1 MSCKFV
7 RSSVPLSA
15 LFFCVV
21 FSGTPASAPSFSNE
35 HLRYSI
41 NWPSGLSL
49 GEGDLSAS
57 RSVAAHDA
65 PARLDLAFN
74 LDAGIPGFSVTDR
87 YHSAASPDFC
97 SVEFQKKLAHG
108 KKTADETTRFD
119 NEAQTATRETEGGG
133 KSDMKM
139 SSCGKDALTY
149 LYFVRHELSQ
159 GRLPPTQTVFF
170 GAPYQVHLEFGGT
183 MNIKLSEKSI
193 EADKI
198 LASLKG
204 PSSDINFE
212 VYFLKD
218 QARTPVLVKV
228 PLALGTFSMELVRE
242 P

>member
-7 RSSVPLSA
+7 RSFAEFSA
-15 LFFCVV
+15 FAVLLV
-21 FSGTPASAPSFSNE
+21 SSATSASAPSFSNE
-35 HLRYSI
+35 HLRFSV

-49 GEGDLSAS
+49 GEGNLSAS
-57 RSVAAHDA
+57 RSGSAQDSTG
-65 PARLDLAFN
+65 RLDMAFN
-74 LDAGIPGFSVTDR
+74 LDAGIPGFSVSDQYR
-87 YHSAASPDFC
+87 SAASPDYC
-97 SVEFQKKLAHG
+97 SLEFQKKVSHG
-108 KKTADETTRFD
+108 KKSADETTKFD
-119 NEAQTATRETEGGG
+119 DETQTATRETANGG

-149 LYFVRHELSQ
+149 LYFVRRELSQ

-170 GAPYQVHLEFGGT
+170 GSPYQIHLEFGGT
-183 MNIKLSEKSI
+183 LNITLGEKSV

-198 LASLKG
+198 LANLKG

-228 PLALGTFSMELVRE
+228 PLTLGTFSMELVRE

>member
-1 MSCKFV
+1 LIASFLV
-7 RSSVPLSA
+7 LVP
-15 LFFCVV
+15 
-21 FSGTPASAPSFSNE
+21 SGTPASAPSFSNE
-35 HLRYSI
+35 HLRFSI
-41 NWPSGLSL
+41 NWPTGLSL
-49 GEGDLSAS
+49 GEGNLSAS
-57 RSVAAHDA
+57 RAKPDQDS
-65 PARLDLAFN
+65 PARLELAFN
-74 LDAGIPGFSVTDR
+74 LDAGIPGFSVSDQ
-87 YHSAASPDFC
+87 YHSEASTDFC
-97 SVEFQKKLAHG
+97 SVEFEKKFSHG
-108 KKTADETTRFD
+108 KKTVDERTKFD

-149 LYFVRHELSQ
+149 LYFVRRELSQ

-183 MNIKLSEKSI
+183 MNIKLGETSV

-218 QARTPVLVKV
+218 QARTPALVRV
-228 PLALGTFSMELVRE
+228 PLTLGTFSMELVRE

>member
-1 MSCKFV
+1 MSSRFV
-7 RSSVPLSA
+7 RCFVSICAFLFLLA
-15 LFFCVV
+15 LA
-21 FSGTPASAPSFSNE
+21 GTPASAPSFSNE
-35 HLRYSI
+35 HLRYSV
-41 NWPSGLSL
+41 NWPTGLSL
-49 GEGDLSAS
+49 GETNLSAS
-57 RSVAAHDA
+57 RSK
-65 PARLDLAFN
+65 PADDSPSRLDLAFTV
-74 LDAGIPGFSVTDR
+74 DAGIPGFSVSDQ
-87 YHSAASPDFC
+87 YHSEASADYC

-108 KKTADETTRFD
+108 RKTADETTKFD
-119 NEAQTATRETEGGG
+119 NDAQTATRETSGGG
-133 KSDMKM
+133 KSEMKM

-149 LYFVRHELSQ
+149 LYFVRHELSL

-183 MNIKLSEKSI
+183 MNIKVGDKPV